1 MLGQKFFKNSLQL
14 QLSLTS
20 LKKLKYKVRVNKNVQ
35 KTVQNVSKRLYKMF
49 QWTANANINISI
61 KHNIKYLQ
69 FIENKFSSKFTF
81 ALHVKFCKYLH
92 ERAYIS
98 YFIVL
103 SWF

>member
-49 QWTANANINISI
+49 Q
-61 KHNIKYLQ
+61 
-69 FIENKFSSKFTF
+69 
-81 ALHVKFCKYLH
+81 
-92 ERAYIS
+92 
-98 YFIVL
+98 
-103 SWF
+103 